1 MEVKEL
7 RIRHKGIISGIVL
20 MLMVALFPNMQINV
34 SATGLPP
41 VADAGGPYIGFEGS
55 DVIFD
60 ASGSYDPE
68 GDVLFYN
75 WDIDEDGNPDLRFW
89 TDNATL
95 TWMWI
100 DDYYGNITVFVTDFV
115 DYVNDTTTVTVYN
128 VAPTITSVNGLSS
141 DPIAIGTTVELTST
155 FTDPGIND
163 THTAILDWGDG
174 TTSPGVVTETFGC
187 GTATDSH
194 TYTEAGVH
202 TVTLTITDKDGG
214 SDTEIFQYVVVY
226 DPSDPSSGFVTG
238 GGWIDSP
245 AGAYI
250 ADPTLTGT
258 ANFGFVSKYKK
269 GQSTPTGNTE
279 FQYQIADLNFH
290 SNNYDWLIVAG
301 AKAIYKGNGTI
312 NGDGNYG
319 FMIFAID
326 EKLTPS
332 TDIDMFRINI
342 WDKDDNDSIVYNNNL
357 DEYGTELSGGQ
368 IVIHK
373 K

>member
-7 RIRHKGIISGIVL
+7 RIRHKGIVSGIVL
-20 MLMVALFPNMQINV
+20 MLMVALFPAMQINV

-41 VADAGGPYIGFEGS
+41 VADAGGPYTGFEGS
-55 DVIFD
+55 DITFD

-68 GDVLFYN
+68 GDILWYN
-75 WDIDEDGNPDLRFW
+75 WDLDGDGNPDFRDW
-89 TDNATL
+89 IDDPTL

-100 DDYYGNITVFVTDFV
+100 DDHYGNVTVFVTDWV
-115 DYVNDTTTVTVYN
+115 DYVNDTTTVTIYN
-128 VAPTITSVNGLSS
+128 VAPTITSLTGLPS
-141 DPIAIGTTVELTST
+141 DPIEIGTTVGLAST
-155 FTDPGIND
+155 FTDPGILD
-163 THTAILDWGDG
+163 THTAIFDWGDG
-174 TTSPGVVTETFGC
+174 TISQGIVTETDGC
-187 GTATDSH
+187 GTATDTH

-214 SDTEIFQYVVVY
+214 IDIEIFQYVVVY

-245 AGAYI
+245 AGAYR

-279 FQYQIADLNFH
+279 FQYQIANLNFH
-290 SNNYDWLIVAG
+290 SNNYDLMVVAG
-301 AKAIYKGNGTI
+301 AKVMYKGTGTI
-312 NGDGNYG
+312 NGGGNYG
-319 FMIFAID
+319 FKIFAID

-332 TDIDMFRINI
+332 TDVDTFRIKI
-342 WDKDDNDSIVYNNNL
+342 WDKDDNDSIVYDNDLEEN
-357 DEYGTELSGGQ
+357 GTELSGGQ